1 MLGKEFLDVFETAPL
16 PISID
21 VNLEAGYVSS
31 DSLAVVSSALA
42 DSPLPPLPVFQGTS
56 YLRRYEIL
64 CERLVLE
71 RDYTATALLV
81 SDSKTASV
89 RDGGESV
96 GAMNFFKSLYSYL
109 SARS

>member
-1 MLGKEFLDVFETAPL
+1 MRERVAKLLAGDTSMVFP
-16 PISID
+16 
-21 VNLEAGYVSS
+21 SS
-31 DSLAVVSSALA
+31 FA
-42 DSPLPPLPVFQGTS
+42 DSPLPPLPEFQGTS
-56 YLRRYEIL
+56 YLRRYELL

-89 RDGGESV
+89 RDGGDSV
-96 GAMNFFKSLYSYL
+96 GALKFFKSLYSYL

>member
-1 MLGKEFLDVFETAPL
+1 MATLKQQTVDALETFLSF
-16 PISID
+16 
-21 VNLEAGYVSS
+21 LEDSPSS
-31 DSLAVVSSALA
+31 ERAVALA

-96 GAMNFFKSLYSYL
+96 GALKFFKSLYSYL

>member
-1 MLGKEFLDVFETAPL
+1 MVFPYTEEQFREKVASAAAFYWEKRL
-16 PISID
+16 QQ
-21 VNLEAGYVSS
+21 
-31 DSLAVVSSALA
+31 AVALA
-42 DSPLPPLPVFQGTS
+42 DSPLPPLPEFQGTS

-81 SDSKTASV
+81 SDSRTASV

-96 GAMNFFKSLYSYL
+96 GAQKFFKPLYSYL